1 MPDHYPA
8 EPAGRPVMYTGWSAC
23 YRTGMRF
30 ALILAGGS
38 GTRLW
43 PMSRAV
49 MPKQLVPFIRGRSL
63 LTLAYNRLQGLVER
77 GGCLVCAGE
86 SHRKAI
92 LEELTE
98 LGPEGF
104 LGEPE
109 GRDTLSALAYASA
122 VIARRDPDATIGV
135 FTADHLI
142 EPDEKFRRIVA
153 RGYDTAEQGGKVLVT
168 FGITP
173 TSAATGFGYL
183 RLGPVFHG
191 ESRIVVEFREKPDKA
206 TAERWVA
213 EGPDHFLWNSGMFVW
228 KAGVFLDCVKR
239 YEPAVF
245 EGVSRI
251 ADAWGTARFAATIA
265 AVYPALRKS
274 SVDFAVMEKA
284 SRDPAL
290 KVAAVPLSVS
300 WTDVGSWPAFAET
313 CPKDEHGNAL
323 AAERFL
329 LVDTTGTLVASSDPA
344 HLIAALGCEDL
355 VIVHTPTATL
365 VCRKDRAEDLK
376 KLRALA
382 AERFGADYV

>member
-1 MPDHYPA
+1 
-8 EPAGRPVMYTGWSAC
+8 
-23 YRTGMRF
+23 
-30 ALILAGGS
+30 
-38 GTRLW
+38 
-43 PMSRAV
+43 MSRAV

-63 LTLAYNRLQGLVER
+63 LTLAYSRLQGLVEQGR
-77 GGCLVCAGE
+77 CLVCAGE
-86 SHRKAI
+86 SHRAAI
-92 LEELTE
+92 LAELTE
-98 LGPEGF
+98 LGSEGF

-142 EPDEKFRRIVA
+142 EPDEKFRQIVA
-153 RGYDTAEQGGKVLVT
+153 RGYEVAERGAPILVT

-173 TSAATGFGYL
+173 TSAATAYGYL
-183 RLGPVFHG
+183 RLGAVFHG

-228 KAGVFLDCVKR
+228 KVGVFLDCVKR

-251 ADAWGTARFAATIA
+251 ADAWGSPQFAATIA
-265 AVYPALRKS
+265 AVYPGLRKS

-290 KVAAVPLSVS
+290 RVAAVPLSVS

-313 CPKDEHGNAL
+313 CPRDEGGNAL
-323 AAERFL
+323 AAEKFL

-344 HLIAALGCEDL
+344 HLIAVLGCEDL

-376 KLRALA
+376 KLQALA

>member
-1 MPDHYPA
+1 
-8 EPAGRPVMYTGWSAC
+8 
-23 YRTGMRF
+23 MRF

-43 PMSRAV
+43 PMSRTA

-63 LTLAYNRLQGLVER
+63 LTLAYNRLEGVVETGR
-77 GGCLVCAGE
+77 CLVCAGE

-92 LEELTE
+92 LEELPG

-104 LGEPE
+104 LGEPV
-109 GRDTLSALAYASA
+109 GRDTLNALAYASA

-135 FTADHLI
+135 FTADQLI
-142 EPDEKFRRIVA
+142 EPDEMFRRIVT
-153 RGYDTAEQGGKVLVT
+153 RGYDTAEKGGQVLVT

-173 TSAATGFGYL
+173 NSAATGYGYL
-183 RLGPVFHG
+183 HMGPVFLG

-213 EGPDHFLWNSGMFVW
+213 EGPDHYLWNSGMFVW
-228 KAGVFLDCVKR
+228 KAGVFLECVKR
-239 YEPAVF
+239 YEPATF
-245 EGVSRI
+245 QGVSRI
-251 ADAWGTARFAATIA
+251 ADAWGTTRFPATIA
-265 AVYPALRKS
+265 AVYPTLKKN

-290 KVAAVPLSVS
+290 KVAAVPMAVS
-300 WTDVGSWPAFAET
+300 WTDIGSWTGFAET
-313 CPKDEHGNAL
+313 CRKDERGNAL
-323 AAERFL
+323 AAEKSL
-329 LVDTTGTLVASSDPA
+329 LMDTTGTLVASSDPA
-344 HLIAALGCEDL
+344 HLVAALGCEDL

-376 KLRALA
+376 KLHALA
-382 AERFGADYV
+382 AERFGPDYV

>member
-1 MPDHYPA
+1 
-8 EPAGRPVMYTGWSAC
+8 MYTAQRAC

-43 PMSRAV
+43 PMSRAA
-49 MPKQLVPFIRGRSL
+49 MPKQLVPFIRGSSL
-63 LTLAYNRLQGLVER
+63 LTLAYSRLQGLVEQGR
-77 GGCLVCAGE
+77 CIVCAGE
-86 SHRKAI
+86 SYRKAV
-92 LEELTE
+92 LDELPG

-109 GRDTLSALAYASA
+109 GRDTLNALAYASA
-122 VIARRDPDATIGV
+122 VVARRDPEATIGV

-142 EPDEKFRRIVA
+142 EPEEKFRRIVA
-153 RGYDTAEQGGKVLVT
+153 HGYELAEQDRQVLVT

-173 TSAATGFGYL
+173 VAAATAYGYL

-191 ESRIVVEFREKPDKA
+191 DSRLVTEFKEKPDRA

-228 KAGVFLDCVKR
+228 KARVFLDCVRR
-239 YEPAVF
+239 YEPAAF
-245 EGVSRI
+245 DGVSRI
-251 ADAWGTARFAATIA
+251 ADAWGTPRFSEVIA
-265 AVYPALRKS
+265 AIYPGLRKS

-284 SRDPAL
+284 SRDPACA
-290 KVAAVPLSVS
+290 VAALPLPVS
-300 WTDVGSWPAFAET
+300 WTDIGSWPAFADV
-313 CPKDEHGNAL
+313 CSKDERGNAL
-323 AAERFL
+323 SAEKSVL
-329 LVDTTGTLVASSDPA
+329 IDTAGTLVASSDPG

-365 VCRKDRAEDLK
+365 VCRKDRAEDVK
-376 KLRALA
+376 KLHALV
-382 AERFGADYV
+382 AEKFGDRYV

>member
-1 MPDHYPA
+1 
-8 EPAGRPVMYTGWSAC
+8 
-23 YRTGMRF
+23 
-30 ALILAGGS
+30 
-38 GTRLW
+38 
-43 PMSRAV
+43 
-49 MPKQLVPFIRGRSL
+49 
-63 LTLAYNRLQGLVER
+63 
-77 GGCLVCAGE
+77 
-86 SHRKAI
+86 
-92 LEELTE
+92 
-98 LGPEGF
+98 
-104 LGEPE
+104 E
-109 GRDTLSALAYASA
+109 GRDTLNALAYASA

-135 FTADHLI
+135 FTADQLI
-142 EPDEKFRRIVA
+142 EPDDGFRQIVA
-153 RGYDTAEQGGKVLVT
+153 RGYDMAERGGQVLVT

-173 TSAATGFGYL
+173 TFSATGYGYL
-183 RLGPVFHG
+183 RLGPVIH
-191 ESRIVVEFREKPDKA
+191 EDIRIVVEFREKPDKT

-228 KAGVFLDCVKR
+228 KARVFLDCVKR

-251 ADAWGTARFAATIA
+251 AEAWGTARFAATIA

-300 WTDVGSWPAFAET
+300 WMDIGSWPAFAET
-313 CPKDEHGNAL
+313 CPRDERGNAL
-323 AAERFL
+323 AAEKSL
-329 LVDTTGTLVASSDPA
+329 LVDTTGSLVVSGDPA
-344 HLIAALGCEDL
+344 HLIAALGCQDL

-376 KLRALA
+376 TLQALA

>member
-1 MPDHYPA
+1 
-8 EPAGRPVMYTGWSAC
+8 
-23 YRTGMRF
+23 
-30 ALILAGGS
+30 
-38 GTRLW
+38 
-43 PMSRAV
+43 

-63 LTLAYNRLQGLVER
+63 LTLAYDRLQGLVEPGR
-77 GGCLVCAGE
+77 CLVCAGE

-92 LEELTE
+92 LGELPG

-109 GRDTLSALAYASA
+109 GRDTLNALAYASA

-135 FTADHLI
+135 FTADQLI
-142 EPDEKFRRIVA
+142 EPDEEFRRIVA
-153 RGYDTAEQGGKVLVT
+153 RGYDLAERGEQVLVT

-173 TSAATGFGYL
+173 VSAATGYGYL
-183 RLGPVFHG
+183 RLGPVFHE

-239 YEPAVF
+239 YEPAAF
-245 EGVSRI
+245 AGVSRI
-251 ADAWGTARFAATIA
+251 ADAWGTARFPAVIA
-265 AVYPALRKS
+265 DVYPALRKS

-300 WTDVGSWPAFAET
+300 WTDIGSWPAFAET
-313 CPKDEHGNAL
+313 CRKDERGNAL
-323 AAERFL
+323 AAEKSL
-329 LVDTTGTLVASSDPA
+329 LLDTAGTLVASSDPA

-355 VIVHTPTATL
+355 IIVHTPMATL

-376 KLRALA
+376 RLHALA
-382 AERFGADYV
+382 AEKFGADYV